1 MDQLDNL
8 PCHGLDLL
16 DGVHPVVRPDCDPV
30 RHLLL
35 HLVVLVLVAL
45 LLHLQS
51 DVWEMKM
58 TKNISKKQFELNPQL
73 GNGNFYKSFEQ
84 YEVVEN

>member
-1 MDQLDNL
+1 MHQLDNL

-16 DGVHPVVRPDCDPV
+16 DGVHPVVRPDRDPV

-51 DVWEMKM
+51 DVWE
-58 TKNISKKQFELNPQL
+58 IV
-73 GNGNFYKSFEQ
+73 GN
-84 YEVVEN
+84 ENDNKHF

>member
-16 DGVHPVVRPDCDPV
+16 DGVHPVVRPDRDPV

-35 HLVVLVLVAL
+35 HLAVLVLVAL
-45 LLHLQS
+45 LLHLQG
-51 DVWEMKM
+51 VVIWEIKM
-58 TKNISKKQFELNPQL
+58 RNEKRIPLDSRSWGWKNLQICC
-73 GNGNFYKSFEQ
+73 
-84 YEVVEN
+84 